1 MRLDERL
8 LSVASGIA
16 ADGGELV
23 ARRLRESILE
33 LGAFEAGEVV
43 AVLPGGPRRW
53 SLAFDPLPLVGDD
66 LLDFVSGSRAP
77 LRIDDLP
84 EAERFPQTHAR
95 LLERGLRSLLAVPLW
110 ASPEPGVL
118 VVARSFG
125 WGLVGLSM
133 HYAWPLAGI
142 AAADDAAGVPGPRSG
157 RMPPTWPCRWRSSRC
172 SRRRRPGSRSRRR
185 GPGWRPTGSAATS
198 TASTPNWRI
207 CARRRRPAGPRR
219 SAGARLL
226 WRPTRSRPGCARS
239 WHGAPPHLPVPRAPL
254 VATADGAPRRSR
266 AVDAPGTR
274 GVASAPRPQEKCGV
288 RWR

>member
-142 AAADDAAGVPGPRSG
+142 AGLALRA
-157 RMPPTWPCRWRSSRC
+157 
-172 SRRRRPGSRSRRR
+172 
-185 GPGWRPTGSAATS
+185 
-198 TASTPNWRI
+198 
-207 CARRRRPAGPRR
+207 
-219 SAGARLL
+219 SAGLTDLALQVEEL
-226 WRPTRSRPGCARS
+226 SVLS
-239 WHGAPPHLPVPRAPL
+239 
-254 VATADGAPRRSR
+254 
-266 AVDAPGTR
+266 
-274 GVASAPRPQEKCGV
+274 ASAPRLAEQAAGARVEAHRIRRDLDREHAELEDLRQAAEASRAEAE
-288 RWR
+288 RWRKAALAADEESARLREELARRPAPPSSLPSPARRNRRRGVTA